1 MKRDRLPHGSKNDFC
16 MILAKHGAYEKV
28 PIWSLNGC
36 SGPIGAGRSGGVS
49 RLSQK
54 KYPVD
59 TSGHGEAQKNIKTR
73 QNFKN
78 ITTPYR
84 QGKPCA
90 FLHRAQSHKPVHQA
104 VGYLRGSRGKRP
116 CSQFRSHD
124 G

>member
-59 TSGHGEAQKNIKTR
+59 TSGHGEAQKTHQNASKLKKYHNTILAR
-73 QNFKN
+73 QAMCFFAPSS
-78 ITTPYR
+78 IT
-84 QGKPCA
+84 QA
-90 FLHRAQSHKPVHQA
+90 RASGGGVPQRFTWQKALFTVQES
-104 VGYLRGSRGKRP
+104 
-116 CSQFRSHD
+116 
-124 G
+124 